1 MKKDKCKAFALGIG
15 MLLMVAGGV
24 AGRIA
29 FTNAVNMEISIGE
42 LSVEVPENAL
52 APNVNSF
59 LNIRYQPSV
68 NSAVIGKLYPGDLVK
83 FVGTNGDWTQVQID
97 GQIGYVSSQYV
108 LTGTALKKYIKN
120 NLDKF
125 KVAAVQTDKSFQAVY
140 KKEKDAQ
147 EDDSTMAMIGTIK
160 KSTVAYATK
169 STSATTNKGY
179 KKVKKSMVAVD
190 GLRMRSKP
198 SLDGVIYTVLGKGT
212 VLDVISKKQSGW
224 YKIKYEGRTGYVSSA
239 YCTDVTV
246 NKKKSNIVS
255 KLSKGERYTVQE
267 VTKNWVALQLDIGVA
282 YVLRKDCKV
291 ITQTSQEEDNVVGWL
306 ENNETCQVRQVVDDM
321 AYISL
326 TDGKQGYILA
336 NVLQGS
342 IAYSEISLNQLV
354 IEKEQEKLLV
364 SNQNS
369 ASGGVNST
377 DTTDSAAS
385 KAESVVTTAPTAQ
398 VFSTAVPVKV
408 NLENV
413 SDTRRNLV
421 NYALTFVGNKY
432 VWGGNSLTEGVDC
445 SGFTQQIFLQY
456 GVKLNRCSY
465 QQPENGTEISF
476 EQLRPGDLVFYFDQT
491 TQRIGH
497 VAIYIGDGYIVHAK
511 SSKAGITTSAWNYRT
526 PYKAVNVLGD

>member
-1 MKKDKCKAFALGIG
+1 MKKDKCKAFVFGLG
-15 MLLMVAGGV
+15 MLGLIVGGIV
-24 AGRIA
+24 GRTV

-42 LSVEVPENAL
+42 LNVEVPENAL
-52 APNVNSF
+52 APDVNSS

-68 NSAVIGKLYPGDLVK
+68 NSAVIGKLYTGDLVK
-83 FVGTNGDWTQVQID
+83 SVGSDGNWTQVEVD

-108 LTGTALKKYIKN
+108 LAGNELKKYIKN

-125 KVAAVQTDKSFQAVY
+125 NVEAVQTDKSFQAVY
-140 KKEKDAQ
+140 KKKKDAQ
-147 EDDSTMAMIGTIK
+147 EDDSTIEMIGTMK

-169 STSATTNKGY
+169 STSATTKKGY

-198 SLDGVIYTVLGKGT
+198 SLDGEIYTVLGRGT
-212 VLDVISKKQSGW
+212 ILDIVSKKQSGW
-224 YKIKYEGRTGYVSSA
+224 YKIKYDGRTGYVSSA
-239 YCTDVTV
+239 YCADVTV
-246 NKKKSNIVS
+246 KQKKSNIVT
-255 KLSKGERYTVQE
+255 KLSKGQKYIVDE
-267 VTKNWVALQLDIGVA
+267 VSQNWVALQLDTGIA
-282 YVLRKDCKV
+282 YVLRNTCKV
-291 ITQTSQEEDNVVGWL
+291 VTKTTQEENNVVGWL
-306 ENNETCQVRQVVDDM
+306 ENNETCQVCQVVDDM

-326 TDGKQGYILA
+326 ADGNQGYIPA
-336 NVLQGS
+336 DTLQAS
-342 IAYSEISLNQLV
+342 IAYSDISFDQSV
-354 IEKEQEKLLV
+354 IEKEQKKLLV
-364 SNQNS
+364 AQQNS
-369 ASGGVNST
+369 ASVGESSTGKVDSGAGVT
-377 DTTDSAAS
+377 ATA
-385 KAESVVTTAPTAQ
+385 APTAQ
-398 VFSTAVPVKV
+398 AVSTAAPVQI

-413 SDTRRNLV
+413 SETRRNLV

-476 EQLRPGDLVFYFDQT
+476 DQLRPGDLVFYFDQT

-511 SSKAGITTSAWNYRT
+511 SSKAGITTNEWNYRT